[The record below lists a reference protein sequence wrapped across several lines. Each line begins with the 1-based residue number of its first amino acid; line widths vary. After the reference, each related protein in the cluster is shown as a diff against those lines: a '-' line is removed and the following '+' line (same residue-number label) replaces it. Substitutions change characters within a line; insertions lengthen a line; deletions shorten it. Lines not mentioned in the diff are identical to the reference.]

1 MATAEN
7 LNINGSGGNSDE
19 ELLSQFQQI
28 WPQIPTGYGVI
39 RYTNT
44 VIIYGGI
51 YNKYS
56 PSDGSVAF
64 QATDGSLRICR
75 YINGAA
81 SINNFPTAYDMNQL
95 ISPVSQTAN
104 AALYGLSNGRL
115 CMDWNDDSRELWFYI
130 DGTYVGKLDSIFSG
144 K

>member
-1 MATAEN
+1 M
-7 LNINGSGGNSDE
+7 
-19 ELLSQFQQI
+19 
-28 WPQIPTGYGVI
+28 

-95 ISPVSQTAN
+95 ISPVSQVATN
-104 AALYGLSNGRL
+104 ASQSAAAVLYNLSNGRL
-115 CMDWNDDSRELWFYI
+115 RMDWNDDSRELLFYI
-130 DGTYVGKLDSIFSG
+130 DDTYVGKLDSIFSG